1 MIYVHWDIWIFCGG
15 LVVGL
20 FVGLELGFRRWRRN
34 ADEIQRVEW
43 RVKLYKVKHAEWQ
56 SAHHL

>member
-1 MIYVHWDIWIFCGG
+1 MIYVPWDIWIFCGG

-43 RVKLYKVKHAEWQ
+43 RGKLYKVKHAEWQ
-56 SAHHL
+56 SVHHL